1 MYKNQDG
8 NYVYLVVPEKYKC
21 VYDKLLIK
29 LSELGIDII
38 KDCGATC
45 RGINRHVINCWNMFT
60 SACAAY
66 SIGEEKKADL
76 MINYINSQFRLQCP
90 YYCTD
95 ESKPVINDFSLE
107 IDYTEGDTRAFINTV
122 MFTLINDQNVRP
134 NSLCIH
140 QINCGNKII
149 IFHQDIHSP
158 VNVGNVPFTVENNIE
173 YKFMATVKDKWG
185 NVIESNHW
193 TWDHE
198 DAPGPGPEPVKNVY
212 YYGSGEAPDIL
223 EGASYSNSPSIDF
236 TPDDFKLWVA
246 SKDGKKLS
254 SILSNPDSAFEHEE
268 YDEQYVTTKTIG
280 EFTAYTYD
288 YGAFMT
294 FPVRVKLQ

>member
-8 NYVYLVVPEKYKC
+8 NFVYLVVPEKYKC

-29 LSELGIDII
+29 MSDLGIDMI

-45 RGINRHVINCWNMFT
+45 RGINRHVINCWNMFN

-76 MINYINSQFRLQCP
+76 MINYINAQLRLNCP

-95 ESKPVINDFSLE
+95 ESKPTITDFSLE
-107 IDYTEGDTRAFINTV
+107 IDYTEGDTRAYINTAI
-122 MFTLINDQNVRP
+122 FTLTNDQNVRP

-158 VNVGNVPFTVENNIE
+158 VNVGSVPFVVQAGIE
-173 YKFMATVKDKWG
+173 YKFMATVKDRWG
-185 NVIESNHW
+185 NVIESNHY
-193 TWDHE
+193 TWGQE
-198 DAPGPGPEPVKNVY
+198 PTPEPTEETY
-212 YYGSGEAPDIL
+212 YYGSGEAPDNFDK
-223 EGASYSNSPSIDF
+223 ASSSTSTEIDF
-236 TPDDFKLWVA
+236 TPQDFKLWVA
-246 SKDGKKLS
+246 SKDGKKPY
-254 SILSNPDSAFEHEE
+254 SILSNPDSVFEHEE
-268 YDEQYVTTKTIG
+268 YDEQYVTTKTVG
-280 EFTAYTYD
+280 DYTAYTYD
-288 YGAFMT
+288 YGALMT